1 MALPN
6 KKFTNLPEVGAG
18 DYRPFNIS
26 KIVNNGII
34 RRLPELIMGKMSP
47 IVSIL
52 RHFDRLA
59 TGLLMLVFA
68 CPVFCNSAIT
78 VNRDLEIVGWIE
90 RARLMQPDVHLK
102 AKLDTG
108 ADTSSLDVEIVK
120 KFRKDNRRWVR
131 FRLIDRETG
140 EEHIIVRERIRTV
153 SIVMHDGE
161 RQSRPVVRMKI
172 CIAGRI
178 VNTEVSLIDR
188 SEFKYPLLLGRKALE
203 SFALVDPGNTYLST
217 PDCRDAD
224 PDGSSDS

>member
-1 MALPN
+1 MPS
-6 KKFTNLPEVGAG
+6 
-18 DYRPFNIS
+18 NIS
-26 KIVNNGII
+26 KIVNDGII
-34 RRLPELIMGKMSP
+34 RRLPELIKGNMSP

-52 RHFDRLA
+52 RYFDRLA
-59 TGLLMLVFA
+59 GGLLALVLAFPA
-68 CPVFCNSAIT
+68 FCEATVT

-108 ADTSSLDVEIVK
+108 ADTSSLDVEILK
-120 KFRKDNRRWVR
+120 KFRKDDKRWVR

-161 RQSRPVVRMKI
+161 RQSRPVVRMQI
-172 CIAGRI
+172 CIAGRV
-178 VNTEVSLIDR
+178 VNTDVSLIDR

-203 SFALVDPGNTYLST
+203 SFALVDPGNTYLSS
-217 PDCRDAD
+217 PDCAQPDF
-224 PDGSSDS
+224 DGSAGS